1 MDDAE
6 LLDRMRSKKAPT
18 TALLGLELEAINQEA
33 GTTRFRMVAKPEFCN
48 PMGNLQGGII
58 TTALDDAAATAV
70 IAKSRRRVGVP
81 TIEFKI
87 SFFGPARVGESF
99 VFEGRVL
106 KLGRTISFAE
116 ADMLDGKGKLLARL
130 TTSCMVI
137 DVEGP
142 GLFAGENGP
151 SLLAGQN
158 GPSLLAGENGKVK
171 PE

>member
-1 MDDAE
+1 MSSRTEGNRA
-6 LLDRMRSKKAPT
+6 LAPYFASFL
-18 TALLGLELEAINQEA
+18 ALGVGL
-33 GTTRFRMVAKPEFCN
+33 
-48 PMGNLQGGII
+48 
-58 TTALDDAAATAV
+58 
-70 IAKSRRRVGVP
+70 
-81 TIEFKI
+81 
-87 SFFGPARVGESF
+87 SFFGPARVGRTF
-99 VFEGRVL
+99 FFEGRVL